1 MPETELL
8 LPIPTPP
15 RAVIVLPEP
24 SATAFAAPALALLP
38 TAVALS
44 SAFALYPTAT
54 ERFPFALAS
63 EAVPHNNHETV
74 MWQPSSS
81 KSSFVYPS
89 IPMVCTCPHNEE

>member
-44 SAFALYPTAT
+44 SALHYIQRLLNGFTLC
-54 ERFPFALAS
+54 
-63 EAVPHNNHETV
+63 
-74 MWQPSSS
+74 SS
-81 KSSFVYPS
+81 
-89 IPMVCTCPHNEE
+89 IITIC

>member
-44 SAFALYPTAT
+44 SAFALYKNFF
-54 ERFPFALAS
+54 R
-63 EAVPHNNHETV
+63 
-74 MWQPSSS
+74 
-81 KSSFVYPS
+81 
-89 IPMVCTCPHNEE
+89 

>member
-63 EAVPHNNHETV
+63 LHMLKRNYQMPQH
-74 MWQPSSS
+74 
-81 KSSFVYPS
+81 
-89 IPMVCTCPHNEE
+89 